1 MEPILSN
8 FLATG
13 ILAFMLTFVR
23 IGTAIMIMPGV
34 GDSFV
39 NTRVRLLIALGVSF
53 VLFPLTAKYMPDPV
67 PSTLSLASLITMEFI
82 IGLFF
87 GTIAR
92 IFMMAL
98 DTAGM
103 VISIQS
109 GLGNAQIFN
118 PALSTQGS
126 IVGAFL
132 SIFGI
137 LILFATNMHHLLF
150 MGVLESYELFPVG
163 AIPDTGSMAE
173 LMSRAVSQSF
183 LIGVKLA
190 APFIV
195 MTLMIYVGMGVLSR
209 LMPQVQVF
217 LLAIPVQILLAIMT
231 LMLVLGAAA
240 TYWLTYF
247 EQAMVFFL
255 TVN

>member
-1 MEPILSN
+1 METTIAD

-13 ILAFMLTFVR
+13 VLAFMLTFVR
-23 IGTAIMIMPGV
+23 MGTAIMLMPGV

-39 NTRVRLLIALGVSF
+39 NTRMRLLMAVGVTF
-53 VLFPLTAKYMPDPV
+53 VLFPLITPYMPDPI
-67 PSTLSLASLITMEFI
+67 PSTLSLISLITMEFI

-92 IFMMAL
+92 IFMMAF

-109 GLGNAQIFN
+109 GLGNAQVFN

-126 IVGAFL
+126 IIGAFL
-132 SIFGI
+132 SIFGV
-137 LILFATNMHHLLF
+137 LILFATDLHHLLF
-150 MGVLESYELFPVG
+150 MGILESYELFPVG

-173 LMSRAVSQSF
+173 LVARAVSGSF
-183 LIGVKLA
+183 LIGVKIA

-217 LLAIPVQILLAIMT
+217 LLAIPLQILLAIT
-231 LMLVLGAAA
+231 ALSLVLGAAA

-255 TVN
+255 TVK